1 MQYVW
6 AIARTSM
13 RLELRMCG
21 GKWWKRSLEELKVT
35 LKMHLDQLSACT
47 LCMELCDISK
57 WLVQLKN

>member
-13 RLELRMCG
+13 RLELRVRG
-21 GKWWKRSLEELKVT
+21 GKWWNWSLEELKVT
-35 LKMHLDQLSACT
+35 LKMHLDQLSACA
-47 LCMELCDISK
+47 LCLELCGISK